1 MFPKFPTNTCFP
13 KNKRTC
19 CAGPSGPFPLVRN
32 STVMVCRHF
41 GMHPG
46 PKGYTNRRNVSR
58 PQHCYTEAK
67 AYLWTYGKCS
77 TLFNTGLCPTLAR
90 MLAKSLN
97 GTNASRVLK
106 VSRAHGISIRRC
118 CFCMLLLLSE
128 TMYWNELQ
136 PEASKDCSNIS
147 GQDSAS
153 FGLCTVPQV
162 RACTCLCGYGSR

>member
-13 KNKRTC
+13 KTNARVVQVLQVLFLLWGIPPTW
-19 CAGPSGPFPLVRN
+19 CADISGCTLDQKVIQIEGTSAGL
-32 STVMVCRHF
+32 STVIQRQRH
-41 GMHPG
+41 
-46 PKGYTNRRNVSR
+46 
-58 PQHCYTEAK
+58 
-67 AYLWTYGKCS
+67 TYGKCS
-77 TLFNTGLCPTLAR
+77 TLFYTGLCPTLAR

-97 GTNASRVLK
+97 GTNASSVLK

-153 FGLCTVPQV
+153 FGLFTVPQI